1 MSRNA
6 FPQIER
12 EQAERDA
19 QREHARMERAQVST
33 DLLPP
38 PAVAARYSM
47 TPESLANWRREGKGP
62 RWIRLGDGKRPRVMY
77 RMADVIEWENQRVKE
92 QS

>member
-1 MSRNA
+1 
-6 FPQIER
+6 
-12 EQAERDA
+12 
-19 QREHARMERAQVST
+19 
-33 DLLPP
+33 
-38 PAVAARYSM
+38 M